1 VSEIVRT
8 DSARE
13 LQSIH
18 GARAAVDSRRRPVRG
33 ARFDGV
39 LCRRSALVLASVV
52 LMGAVAS
59 GVLMRGVASGQPKE
73 AEDSK
78 ASVDITIQ
86 NAVARVGEKAV
97 IVATITVR
105 DGLEIT
111 NSYRHRII
119 KLAEPDGGVELE
131 SQVVRGTIQ
140 GGRLVFAVG
149 VTPRRVGTHTVRGL
163 FRFSYHND
171 REVDIRS
178 ARFEATVTAT
188 E

>member
-1 VSEIVRT
+1 M
-8 DSARE
+8 
-13 LQSIH
+13 
-18 GARAAVDSRRRPVRG
+18 
-33 ARFDGV
+33 
-39 LCRRSALVLASVV
+39 LVLAGVV
-52 LMGAVAS
+52 LMGSLATP
-59 GVLMRGVASGQPKE
+59 VLMKGVASGQPNA

-111 NSYRHRII
+111 NSYRHRIM
-119 KLAEPDGGVELE
+119 KLSEPDGVELE
-131 SQVVRGTIQ
+131 RQVVRGTIEQ
-140 GGRLVFAVG
+140 GRLVFTVG
-149 VTPRRVGTHTVRGL
+149 VTPKRAGTHTVRGL

-178 ARFEATVTAT
+178 ARFEGTVTAT